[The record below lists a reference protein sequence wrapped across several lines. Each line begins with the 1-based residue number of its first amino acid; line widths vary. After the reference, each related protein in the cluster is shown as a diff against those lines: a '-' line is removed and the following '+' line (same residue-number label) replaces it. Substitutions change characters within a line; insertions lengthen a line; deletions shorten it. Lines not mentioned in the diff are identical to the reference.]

1 MSLLSENLLCVM
13 SEMTDSLGVPL
24 IDRQAAKKVWE
35 NQKQHVRCIVDPPGV
50 MLYTVTGSL
59 VKGGVK
65 LPTYRT
71 ARGSSS
77 LESFHLHLNRFIPGI
92 LHFSTCVSLYVPVF
106 NDVQYLLYM
115 RWLAELAEKIEGSL
129 NNINC

>member
-13 SEMTDSLGVPL
+13 SEMTDSLVVPL

-35 NQKQHVRCIVDPPGV
+35 NQKQHVRCIVDRQGV

-65 LPTYRT
+65 LPTLELLLF
-71 ARGSSS
+71 GVISST
-77 LESFHLHLNRFIPGI
+77 LEQIHSRYFAFFYLRII
-92 LHFSTCVSLYVPVF
+92 ICTCI
-106 NDVQYLLYM
+106 Q
-115 RWLAELAEKIEGSL
+115 
-129 NNINC
+129 